1 MGIDNILNNYFK
13 INRNNKY
20 ENLLIVIDGLDEAA
34 VAFSDYHIKDYFSTY
49 DENGEVTGEW
59 KSKSDIKWIFSYRE
73 GFYSFPDLN
82 NIHSLNDVQPLL
94 GLSEESVENALTTF
108 NPSKEFI
115 DTVIE
120 RGKVS

>member
-1 MGIDNILNNYFK
+1 MTSLIFGYGVTGQSFERYLNKKNID
-13 INRNNKY
+13 
-20 ENLLIVIDGLDEAA
+20 
-34 VAFSDYHIKDYFSTY
+34 FSIY

-59 KSKSDIKWIFSYRE
+59 KSKSNIKWIFSYRE

>member
-1 MGIDNILNNYFK
+1 MRSIG
-13 INRNNKY
+13 
-20 ENLLIVIDGLDEAA
+20 DEAA
-34 VAFSDYHIKDYFSTY
+34 VAFSDYHINDYFSTY

-59 KSKSDIKWIFSYRE
+59 KSKSNIKWIFSYRE